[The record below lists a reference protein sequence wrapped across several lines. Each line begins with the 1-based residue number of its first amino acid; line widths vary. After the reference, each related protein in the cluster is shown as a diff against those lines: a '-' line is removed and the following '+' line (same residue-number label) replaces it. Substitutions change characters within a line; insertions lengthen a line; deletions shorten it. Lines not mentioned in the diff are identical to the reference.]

1 MEVRPMTKPEKN
13 AYYQAKA
20 YRPDNIPTQNPSTR
34 KKNFAS
40 AVARLPWGHTQ
51 QVMPTG
57 LMKESS
63 PKRMRFWEQTK
74 AEKKEQLANGTY
86 TSPLYEGTDVH
97 IRYDHERFRFAL
109 LPFISQLWIYMLQ
122 LGKIGCI
129 LFSPMLV
136 IAHFAFIS
144 ESRES
149 WQEVTIELLQEVY
162 PIFLGIP
169 LLCWGLGHT
178 VVNYFPGIWFRPPK
192 GPLWE
197 LNRRTGLVT
206 IYDYKRHRKDG
217 VINEFVAPFYE
228 FDAYMITTRDRHG
241 SYYGLLLRHR
251 YEDRQI
257 NFHSLLAPD
266 DFKHRPC
273 ALWDFLQNY
282 MDVSRPIPD
291 IPLLEPH
298 RHLDPV
304 TAKYDKENGRNPR
317 YWIDMDDDTFK
328 QRVDAMWQ
336 RAYAIDTFTRPNLM
350 ERYVSYND

>member
-1 MEVRPMTKPEKN
+1 MNKIKRDQPYYGSQAYKLDAIPE
-13 AYYQAKA
+13 
-20 YRPDNIPTQNPSTR
+20 QNPCLRRKSFGSTL
-34 KKNFAS
+34 
-40 AVARLPWGHTQ
+40 VRLPWGSTQ
-51 QVMPTG
+51 QVVSISVLDEPTP
-57 LMKESS
+57 ES
-63 PKRMRFWEQTK
+63 MRFWED
-74 AEKKEQLANGTY
+74 AEKEKTKQEAEETY
-86 TSPLYEGTDVH
+86 TSKLFEGVELH
-97 IRYDHERFRFAL
+97 QQYDQERFRYSQ
-109 LPFISQLWIYMLQ
+109 LPFRSHFWLFMYAG
-122 LGKIGCI
+122 GKWSFII
-129 LFSPMLV
+129 LL
-136 IAHFAFIS
+136 
-144 ESRES
+144 
-149 WQEVTIELLQEVY
+149 
-162 PIFLGIP
+162 PIFLLTSLLGIENATDSAIINYLMHVFDLFP
-169 LLCWGLGHT
+169 VIMSPWLVFWLIGHI
-178 VVNYFPGIWFRPPK
+178 VINHCPRIWFRPPK

-206 IYDYKRHRKDG
+206 IFDYKRHRKEG
-217 VINEFVAPFYE
+217 VIDEFIAPFYE
-228 FDAYMITTRDRHG
+228 FDAYMITTRDRFG

-257 NFHSLLAPD
+257 NFHSLLGPD

-291 IPLLEPH
+291 IPLFEAY

-304 TAKYDKENGRNPR
+304 TEKYDKENGRNPR

>member
-1 MEVRPMTKPEKN
+1 MEQST
-13 AYYQAKA
+13 
-20 YRPDNIPTQNPSTR
+20 PTS
-34 KKNFAS
+34 
-40 AVARLPWGHTQ
+40 
-51 QVMPTG
+51 
-57 LMKESS
+57 
-63 PKRMRFWEQTK
+63 MRFLENTAKENEKQK
-74 AEKKEQLANGTY
+74 AEGTY
-86 TSPLYEGTDVH
+86 TRKLFEDVELH
-97 IRYDHERFRFAL
+97 QKYDQEHFRFAQ
-109 LPFISQLWIYMLQ
+109 LPFTSQLWLHILQ

-129 LFSPMLV
+129 IFPPIL
-136 IAHFAFIS
+136 IYIHFLSIS
-144 ESRES
+144 QSRES
-149 WQEVTIELLQEVY
+149 WQAVTLELLQEVY

-169 LLCWGLGHT
+169 LLCWGLGHV
-178 VVNYFPGIWFRPPK
+178 VVNHFPKIWFRPPK

-206 IYDYKRHRKDG
+206 IFDYKRHRKEG
-217 VINEFVAPFYE
+217 VIDEFIAPFYE
-228 FDAYMITTRDRHG
+228 FDAYMLTTRDRFG
-241 SYYGLLLRHR
+241 SNYGLLLRHR

-257 NFHSLLAPD
+257 NFHSLLGPD

-291 IPLLEPH
+291 IPLFEAY

-336 RAYAIDTFTRPNLM
+336 RACAIDTFTRPNLM